1 MSNQQEELQMG
12 EEKQPTGVG
21 RLVFAGALGSL
32 IGAGAAMLFSPW
44 RGAEA
49 RLRLKYHVKEWGATA
64 KQKTIGLCRRRRG
77 LRKGMHTHA

>member
-1 MSNQQEELQMG
+1 MSNQQEELQIG

-49 RLRLKYHVKEWGATA
+49 RLRLKYHLKEWGSSARHRA
-64 KQKTIGLCRRRRG
+64 SGLVRRQKGMHKR
-77 LRKGMHTHA
+77 MHTHA